1 MRLKLTDK
9 QYHALAKR
17 FADAMEK
24 LSIGCVG
31 YWLVQ
36 DKTAGIVVAIACF
49 AVSFIITYLEARE

>member
-1 MRLKLTDK
+1 MGLKLTDR

-36 DKTAGIVVAIACF
+36 DKMSGIVVALGCIT
-49 AVSFIITYLEARE
+49 VSFIITYMEARE